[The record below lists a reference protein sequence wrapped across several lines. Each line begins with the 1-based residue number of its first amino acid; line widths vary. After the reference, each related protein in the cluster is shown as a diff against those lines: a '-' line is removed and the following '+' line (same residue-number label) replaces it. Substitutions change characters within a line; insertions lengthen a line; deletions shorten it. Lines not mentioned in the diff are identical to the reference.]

1 MPIYSIVQT
10 VVKVHRPA
18 GGIYILVLFNVK
30 TEKSSNIQRFGRT
43 KIHISSPYRCPE
55 VCV

>member
-30 TEKSSNIQRFGRT
+30 TEKSSNIQRIGRT